1 MIITICLAACLYFFP
16 EILLI
21 LKSKLI
27 YIDAYDLQYI
37 HCNVS
42 KCVTSYI
49 VNLDIIAYI
58 AYFFPEILL
67 ILKSKLIYIGAY
79 DLQYIHCNV
88 SKCAMS
94 YIVNLGIIANMQDS
108 YF

>member
-21 LKSKLI
+21 LKSKLT
-27 YIDAYDLQYI
+27 YIGAYDLQYI

-49 VNLDIIAYI
+49 VNLEVVQNLKMTFNKVD
-58 AYFFPEILL
+58 FILL
-67 ILKSKLIYIGAY
+67 S
-79 DLQYIHCNV
+79 Q
-88 SKCAMS
+88 
-94 YIVNLGIIANMQDS
+94 
-108 YF
+108 